1 MKNNSRFGFVRVAT
15 AQPAAK
21 IGNCTFNLQEHLLV
35 MADAQK
41 AGVDV
46 LLLYELSITS
56 YSLGV
61 LFQQEVLQQAALD
74 ALEKLRI
81 EGAKVFSGLVVVG
94 CPIFVDNGLYNC
106 AVLLQG
112 GRYLGVV
119 PKSFIPNYK
128 EFTEKRWFAE
138 ACTARSKEVMLGKVM
153 VPFGTDLLF
162 RANTLRKL
170 VIGVEICED
179 LWGPIPPSSLQALNG
194 ATLLLNLSAS
204 NELIGKAEYR
214 RSLVVGQSARCI
226 AAYAYA
232 CAGPLDESTTDTVLS
247 GHAMIAENGA
257 ILAESKRFGDGD
269 KLLVADVDIDRL
281 TLDRGRTNSFND
293 TLRNYGLA
301 HDVREVFFTL
311 DPAFATMRNLPDS
324 RLRRYVDAHPFVPSD
339 SATLKARCEEIFNI
353 QVAGLGKRLKH
364 LNFPHVTIGVSG
376 GLDSTHALSVLCKTY
391 DKHGVPR
398 TKIHAYTMPGFGTT
412 GRTKGN
418 AHKLMKALGVTIHEV
433 DIRKLCLIEM
443 QAVGHKPFG
452 IDLKG
457 HTVASLSKA
466 FLTLPDDAQDVTF
479 ENVQARMRTL
489 ILMNAGFVIGTGDL
503 SELALGWC
511 TFNADHMSMY
521 NPNAS
526 VPKTLVKF
534 LVKWTAENQFTEK
547 SETLVKST
555 MLDIFATE
563 ISPELLPPGAN
574 GEIKQKTEDKVG
586 PYELHD
592 FTLYHL
598 NRFGASPEKIVFL
611 AKQAKFDLDYDEAT
625 ICKWLT
631 VFVRRFF
638 SQQFKRSTLPDGP
651 KVGSIS
657 LSPRAEWLMPSDA
670 DPAVWL
676 EWLEA
681 KAQA

>member
-15 AQPAAK
+15 ARPEAK
-21 IGNCTFNLQEHLLV
+21 IGNCTFNAKSHLSA
-35 MADAQK
+35 MKDAQK
-41 AGVDV
+41 EGVDV
-46 LLLYELSITS
+46 LLFPELSVTT

-61 LFQQEVLQQAALD
+61 LFQQEALQQSALD
-74 ALEKLRI
+74 ALETIRVK
-81 EGAKVFSGLVVVG
+81 GAKSFSGLIAVG
-94 CPIFVDNGLYNC
+94 CPIFLDNALYNC
-106 AVLLQG
+106 VVFLQE

-138 ACTARSKEVMLGKVM
+138 AATVRSSEVQLGKEM
-153 VPFGTDLLF
+153 VPFGSDLVF
-162 RANTLRKL
+162 RANTMHKL
-170 VIGVEICED
+170 LVGAEICED
-179 LWGPIPPSSLQALNG
+179 LWGPIPPSAVQALLG
-194 ATLLLNLSAS
+194 CTLLLNASAS
-204 NELIGKAEYR
+204 NELIGKADYR

-232 CAGPLDESTTDTVLS
+232 CAGPLDETSTDTVLS
-247 GHAMIAENGA
+247 GHCMIAENGSM
-257 ILAESKRFGDGD
+257 IKESQRFGDGD
-269 KLLVADVDIDRL
+269 RLTVGDIDIDRL
-281 TLDRGRTNSFND
+281 VNDRMRTNSFND
-293 TLRNYGLA
+293 TLRHYGLKPA
-301 HDVREVFFTL
+301 CREVFFNL
-311 DPAFATMRNLPDS
+311 NPVFAP
-324 RLRRYVDAHPFVPSD
+324 LRGISNGKMKRYIDAHPFVPSNPE
-339 SATLKARCEEIFNI
+339 TLRARCEEIFNI
-353 QVAGLGKRLKH
+353 QVAGLSKRLKH
-364 LNFPHVTIGVSG
+364 LNYPKVTIGISG
-376 GLDSTHALSVLCKTY
+376 GLDSTHALSVLCKVY
-391 DKHGVPR
+391 DKAGEPR
-398 TKIHAYTMPGFGTT
+398 SKIQAYTMPGFGTT
-412 GRTKGN
+412 QRTKGN
-418 AHKLMKALGVTIHEV
+418 AYKLMEALGVTIHEV
-433 DIRKLCLIEM
+433 DIREMCLLEM

-457 HTVASLSKA
+457 LTVASLSEA
-466 FLTLPDDAQDVTF
+466 FLTLPDDAQDLAF

-526 VPKTLVKF
+526 IPKTLVKF
-534 LVKWTAENQFTEK
+534 LVKWTAENQFTEE
-547 SETLVKST
+547 SEATVRAT

-563 ISPELLPPGAN
+563 ISPELLPPGAD
-574 GEIKQKTEDKVG
+574 GQIKQKTEDKVG

-598 NRFGASPEKIVFL
+598 ERFGASPEKIIFL
-611 AKQAKFDLDYDEAT
+611 AKHAKFHVVYNDAAHR
-625 ICKWLT
+625 KWLM

-670 DPAVWL
+670 DPSIWL

-681 KAQA
+681 QS